1 MTTIGLFSILGK
13 ITLGP
18 FVEEPDEDEDPIG
31 IGESSSLFSNEPRY
45 WSSANIPF
53 PMDGSMLNVRIISL
67 KMINQIQLK
76 AKTIYT
82 SLCSKYN

>member
-18 FVEEPDEDEDPIG
+18 FVEEPDEDEDPDE
-31 IGESSSLFSNEPRY
+31 IGESSSLFSKEPRY

-53 PMDGSMLNVRIISL
+53 PIDGSMLNVIIMSL
-67 KMINQIQLK
+67 KMINQI
-76 AKTIYT
+76 
-82 SLCSKYN
+82 

>member
-1 MTTIGLFSILGK
+1 MTTIGLFSILGN

-18 FVEEPDEDEDPIG
+18 FVEEPDEDDDPDE
-31 IGESSSLFSNEPRY
+31 IGESSSLLSNEPRY

-53 PMDGSMLNVRIISL
+53 PMDGSMLNVIIISF

-76 AKTIYT
+76 VKNTIQVN
-82 SLCSKYN
+82 KK